1 LAKIHEIVF
10 LDIDKILNAKYNKA
24 ELRTEAVMA
33 EKTGKRNKKS
43 FYVRHR
49 DGVLAFL
56 LLGVPILWWV
66 ALSAFPLI
74 FGVGLGFFEW
84 TNVNAAPKFVWFDN
98 FVLFFK
104 DAYYYKSLLQTFL
117 IGGLCF
123 LIGMVLGLALAL
135 VLNKIKFLKSFF
147 RSVWYIPVITAT
159 VATSQIFQIL
169 LDPYNGVLN
178 NLLIKMGLN
187 PVIWNLEYGWSV
199 FWIVVYTTWKG
210 LGGTVLMW
218 LAALQSVDASTQE
231 AAQMD
236 GAGKATVFFKITL
249 PQMGPIAVYI
259 LINSFIG
266 AMQIYEQVLFISN
279 GGPSGQTAVLAYR
292 IMRLAFW
299 DNNFGMAGAC
309 SVIMLLVTFVFTL
322 IVFRKQKESV

>member
-1 LAKIHEIVF
+1 MRGTAKE
-10 LDIDKILNAKYNKA
+10 
-24 ELRTEAVMA
+24 
-33 EKTGKRNKKS
+33 RNNKS
-43 FYVRHR
+43 FYARHR

-56 LLGVPILWWV
+56 LLGIPVLWWV
-66 ALSAFPLI
+66 ALSAFPLV
-74 FGVGLGFFEW
+74 FGIGLGFFEW
-84 TNVNAAPKFVWFDN
+84 TNVNVAPKFIWFDN
-98 FVLFFK
+98 FATFFK

-135 VLNKIKFLKSFF
+135 ALNKIRFLKSFF
-147 RSVWYIPVITAT
+147 RSVWYIPVITST

-178 NLLIKMGLN
+178 NILVKMGAN
-187 PVIWNLEYGWSV
+187 PVIWNLEYGWSI
-199 FWIVVYTTWKG
+199 FWIVFYTTWKG

-218 LAALQSVDASTQE
+218 LAALQSVDVSTQE

-279 GGPSGQTAVLAYR
+279 GGPNGQTAVLAYR

-309 SVIMLLVTFVFTL
+309 SVIMLLVTFVFAL